1 MPSTEKSGTGP
12 VREPVLETE
21 RLILRRIGP
30 GDAELQFRHLN
41 TPEVMEHIGGTK
53 TLEDIQARLDKAS
66 RLFDERG
73 FSFLFMI
80 EKETGDFVGHCGIK
94 LVDNPLAKNPGDME
108 VGWAVRQDRWRRGYA
123 FEAMQA
129 VLRWAFETHD
139 APLVVAL
146 TADRNEASWRLM
158 EKLGMSRARE
168 LDFDDP
174 AYAPE
179 DNPTIL
185 YRMTRAQWEKRA

>member
-1 MPSTEKSGTGP
+1 MTD
-12 VREPVLETE
+12 PVLETE

-41 TPEVMEHIGGTK
+41 SAEVMEHIGGIK
-53 TLEDIQARLDKAS
+53 AIEDIRARLDKAM

-73 FSFLFMI
+73 FSFLFMV
-80 EKETGDFVGHCGIK
+80 EKASGELVGHCGIK

-108 VGWAVRQDRWRRGYA
+108 VGWAVRPDRWRRGYA
-123 FEAMQA
+123 HEAMQA
-129 VLRWAFETHD
+129 VLRWAFETHH
-139 APLVVAL
+139 APHVVAL
-146 TADRNEASWRLM
+146 TADRNEKSWRLM
-158 EKLGMSRARE
+158 EKLGMARAPE

-174 AYAPE
+174 DYAPE

-185 YRMTRAQWEKRA
+185 YRITRADWEKAA